1 MKVERRRRKLD
12 VECSVCCL
20 LEKVSNI
27 CWNVKIWNAKHNI
40 NNKHYVV
47 AVQKMLNSRDFFVSH
62 LQHWMW
68 KGRKRKKWR
77 QNKSKERVEDKKI
90 FQVAILPTASVV
102 ERVGKREEKNET
114 KLSACPR
121 RIRKDVCWREM
132 TVTIH
137 REIIKLC
144 CMHSSENGPFPP
156 ARHRWVNERI
166 ELCESDKLWQP
177 RARHG

>member
-1 MKVERRRRKLD
+1 MKVERRRRQLG

-27 CWNVKIWNAKHNI
+27 CWNVEIWIVKSIISTTNI
-40 NNKHYVV
+40 
-47 AVQKMLNSRDFFVSH
+47 MLWQYRRCWIQETFSCRICST
-62 LQHWMW
+62 LCE
-68 KGRKRKKWR
+68 KGGKEKWR
-77 QNKSKERVEDKKI
+77 QNKSKERVEDKKYI
-90 FQVAILPTASVV
+90 SSCYTANCQCRSS
-102 ERVGKREEKNET
+102 REKNET

-121 RIRKDVCWREM
+121 RMRKDVCRRE
-132 TVTIH
+132 TTLTIH

-144 CMHSSENGPFPP
+144 CMHSSENGPFPS